1 MFLDMKK
8 DSTAEIESLLPHLS
22 AYPQDLA
29 PYKAAALQVAG
40 LHRACPSVTL
50 YKECCILLSNSI
62 LYCFTGFV
70 NRISVI
76 AHKMFIRCVSLLKS
90 EKGAYKQ

>member
-40 LHRACPSVTL
+40 LHRACPLCRS
-50 YKECCILLSNSI
+50 
-62 LYCFTGFV
+62 
-70 NRISVI
+70 
-76 AHKMFIRCVSLLKS
+76 
-90 EKGAYKQ
+90 